1 MSRGTGQRHLGVR
14 DARAFAAHP
23 ASPRTV
29 VSQTNATSVISDQV
43 ARIRAAA
50 DDRARERVIT
60 IVDDDVAICVLRIE
74 LSLAERVLVEQG
86 RPDAVTARRAAFEPA
101 LVPAMRAAVERTTG
115 RAVATVVADTQLDP
129 GITVLTFTFAPAA
142 ATVVSRAPDV
152 LAREAEG
159 KDRSCGR

>member
-1 MSRGTGQRHLGVR
+1 VG
-14 DARAFAAHP
+14 
-23 ASPRTV
+23 
-29 VSQTNATSVISDQV
+29 QTNATSAISDQV
-43 ARIRAAA
+43 AGIRAAG

-60 IVDDDVAICVLRIE
+60 IIDADVAICVLRIE

-86 RPDAVTARRAAFEPA
+86 HRDAVTARRAAFEPA

-129 GITVLTFTFAPAA
+129 GITVLTFTFAPSAA
-142 ATVVSRAPDV
+142 AVISHPPDV

-159 KDRSCGR
+159 EDRSSDR